1 MDYQGMTG
9 KIYQVEEERMNG
21 GGEGT
26 IHGIVGMNGYVAKI
40 FKPDKRSA
48 DREEKLRCMVK
59 KGATV
64 KNLEHITWP
73 LDVIYNAEGFAGY
86 VMQKI
91 ENVQSLTAVYNGDK
105 YNLRFRLLA
114 AYNLCAAVET
124 VHNMGQVCGDL
135 NPQNIC
141 INLNVNDKANA
152 FKVTLVD
159 ADSYHFSTEEKTYRC
174 EVGLADYLAPEIQK
188 KVSGGV
194 TLRNAP
200 LPTFTKETDL
210 FALAVHVFCLLMN
223 GCHPFACAKRM
234 NGTVENTMSQMTS
247 FSERESVV
255 APQPIENIKDG
266 YFPFYDSRENVTIPI
281 YAPPLSSLPQEL
293 RTLFIRTFKDGY
305 EDPTKRATAEEW
317 CRAMQPLVQQ
327 LQECPKKHVYF
338 KQAAECPFCRVDEN
352 IRLMLATKTSKE
364 NPVKSTENGNA
375 GNVGSS
381 GGTGTTSGGGTNVP
395 PKKKKKKKQK
405 KQEVKKSDKA
415 KKIIWTIVIIILAI
429 LWVMAHVNKRRALE
443 PDLSG
448 AASNVTAP
456 SSTLA
461 PTPQKEMKETDFT
474 NCGMKM
480 QVPEEARIYDSTG
493 SADILTN
500 QLRCGEIYLTIRED
514 LEECEQ
520 LNTTGNFYEEPL
532 DEMISDYKPI
542 EDDQTTITDT
552 SKILLGKYYF
562 ARIVSTRKS
571 DIGNFYE
578 CNYYAI
584 HEGYRYHFKLS
595 SMEQEISREDME
607 LAEQMIASAQYYFV
621 SVQLKLVDE
630 KGEKLELDGMHWMLY
645 INKGD
650 TVENNDDHFFIY
662 DSEVDDEQVVLP
674 PGHYTAKLV
683 KEDDDYNEVAS
694 YPSSF
699 DVPNGGGEVNVAFSL

>member
-9 KIYQVEEERMNG
+9 KIYQVEEKRMNG

-86 VMQKI
+86 IMQKI

-247 FSERESVV
+247 SSERESVV

-352 IRLMLATKTSKE
+352 IRLMFDQRNKGKSKE
-364 NPVKSTENGNA
+364 NPVKSTGNGNA

-381 GGTGTTSGGGTNVP
+381 GGKGTTSGGGTNVP
-395 PKKKKKKKQK
+395 PKKKKKPDG
-405 KQEVKKSDKA
+405 VKKA
-415 KKIIWTIVIIILAI
+415 IGIIVIIIILAI
-429 LWVMAHVNKRRALE
+429 LWVMVKVNTDKRRTLE

-480 QVPEEARIYDSTG
+480 QVPEEARIYDSTE
-493 SADILTN
+493 SVTIYTN
-500 QLRCGEIYLTIRED
+500 QLRCGEIRLTIHED
-514 LEECEQ
+514 PEECEQ

-542 EDDQTTITDT
+542 EDEKTTITDT

-571 DIGNFYE
+571 DNGNFYE
-578 CNYYAI
+578 CNYYAL
-584 HEGYRYHFKLS
+584 HEGYRYCFELL
-595 SMEQEISREDME
+595 SMEQEISQEDME
-607 LAEQMIASAQYYFV
+607 LAEKMIASAQYYFV

-630 KGEKLELDGMHWMLY
+630 IGEKLELDEMMNWMLY

-650 TVENNDDHFFIY
+650 AVENNDVHFFIY

-683 KEDDDYNEVAS
+683 KEDDDLNEVAS
-694 YPSSF
+694 YASSF
-699 DVPNGGGEVNVAFSL
+699 DVPDGGGEVNVAFSL

>member
-9 KIYQVEEERMNG
+9 KIYQVEEKRMNG

-194 TLRNAP
+194 TLRNAS

-247 FSERESVV
+247 SSEWESVV

-352 IRLMLATKTSKE
+352 IRLMFATKTSKE
-364 NPVKSTENGNA
+364 KPVKSTENGNA
-375 GNVGSS
+375 GKVGSS

-395 PKKKKKKKQK
+395 PKKKKKKAGC
-405 KQEVKKSDKA
+405 VKTTV
-415 KKIIWTIVIIILAI
+415 ITILVIIVAWFLLFVLTQLI
-429 LWVMAHVNKRRALE
+429 
-443 PDLSG
+443 
-448 AASNVTAP
+448 SNVARRNKTDNVY
-456 SSTLA
+456 SVS
-461 PTPQKEMKETDFT
+461 QEGEQDFT

-480 QVPEEARIYDSTG
+480 QVPEGARVYDAVENIVIETDKLQCG
-493 SADILTN
+493 
-500 QLRCGEIYLTIRED
+500 QLGFQVSED
-514 LEECEQ
+514 KLDCNE
-520 LNTTGNFYEEPL
+520 LGTTGNIYEEAS
-532 DEMISDYKPI
+532 DEFVSLCTENADDAVTYQKPVKM
-542 EDDQTTITDT
+542 
-552 SKILLGKYYF
+552 S
-562 ARIVSTRKS
+562 
-571 DIGNFYE
+571 IG
-578 CNYYAI
+578 
-584 HEGYRYHFKLS
+584 
-595 SMEQEISREDME
+595 D
-607 LAEQMIASAQYYFV
+607 YYFV
-621 SVQLKLVDE
+621 KVMAERKGEQETSYYCNYFALNQGFLYHFQLLTTNQTVAVEDMQFAESVIATMQFYHVPVKLKLTDTTGELLNVDWNW
-630 KGEKLELDGMHWMLY
+630 KLY

-650 TVENNDDHFFIY
+650 TIGDNEDSFYIDDF
-662 DSEVDDEQVVLP
+662 EVDEQVVLP

-683 KEDDDYNEVAS
+683 KEDDDYNEVVS

-699 DVPNGGGEVNVAFSL
+699 DVPDGGGEVNVAFSL

>member
-247 FSERESVV
+247 SSERESVV

-352 IRLMLATKTSKE
+352 IRLMFDQRNKGKSKE
-364 NPVKSTENGNA
+364 NPVKSTENGNP
-375 GNVGSS
+375 GKVSFS

-395 PKKKKKKKQK
+395 PKKKKQK
-405 KQEVKKSDKA
+405 AGCVKIA
-415 KKIIWTIVIIILAI
+415 VITLLVIIVAWFLLFVLTTLTLNVA
-429 LWVMAHVNKRRALE
+429 RRNNT
-443 PDLSG
+443 D
-448 AASNVTAP
+448 NVY
-456 SSTLA
+456 SVS
-461 PTPQKEMKETDFT
+461 QEREQDFT

-480 QVPEEARIYDSTG
+480 QVPEGARVYDAVENIVIETDKLQCG
-493 SADILTN
+493 
-500 QLRCGEIYLTIRED
+500 QLRFEVSED
-514 LEECEQ
+514 KLDCNE
-520 LNTTGNFYEEPL
+520 LGTTGNIYEEVS
-532 DEMISDYKPI
+532 DEFVSLCT
-542 EDDQTTITDT
+542 ENADDAVTYQ
-552 SKILLGKYYF
+552 
-562 ARIVSTRKS
+562 KS
-571 DIGNFYE
+571 VKMSIG
-578 CNYYAI
+578 
-584 HEGYRYHFKLS
+584 
-595 SMEQEISREDME
+595 D
-607 LAEQMIASAQYYFV
+607 YYFV
-621 SVQLKLVDE
+621 KVMAERKGEQETSYYCNYFALNQGFLYHFQLLTTNQTVAVEDMQFAESVIATMQFYHVPVKLKLTDTTGELLNVD
-630 KGEKLELDGMHWMLY
+630 WNWILY

-650 TVENNDDHFFIY
+650 TIGDNEDSFYIDDL
-662 DSEVDDEQVVLP
+662 EVDEQVVLP

-683 KEDDDYNEVAS
+683 KEDDDFNEVAS

-699 DVPNGGGEVNVAFSL
+699 DVPDGGGEVNVAFSL

>member
-1 MDYQGMTG
+1 MDYQGMAG
-9 KIYQVEEERMNG
+9 KIYQVEEKRMNG

-194 TLRNAP
+194 TLRNAS

-247 FSERESVV
+247 SSERESVV

-352 IRLMLATKTSKE
+352 IRLMFATKTSKE
-364 NPVKSTENGNA
+364 KPVKSTENGNA
-375 GNVGSS
+375 GKVGSS

-395 PKKKKKKKQK
+395 PKKKKKKAGC
-405 KQEVKKSDKA
+405 VKTTV
-415 KKIIWTIVIIILAI
+415 ITILVIIVAWFLLFVLTQLI
-429 LWVMAHVNKRRALE
+429 
-443 PDLSG
+443 
-448 AASNVTAP
+448 SNVARRNKTDNVY
-456 SSTLA
+456 SVS
-461 PTPQKEMKETDFT
+461 QEGEQDFT

-480 QVPEEARIYDSTG
+480 QVPEGARVYDAVENIVIETDKLQCG
-493 SADILTN
+493 
-500 QLRCGEIYLTIRED
+500 QLGFQVSED
-514 LEECEQ
+514 KLDCNE
-520 LNTTGNFYEEPL
+520 LGTTGNIYEEAS
-532 DEMISDYKPI
+532 DEFVSLCTENADDAVTYQKPVKM
-542 EDDQTTITDT
+542 
-552 SKILLGKYYF
+552 S
-562 ARIVSTRKS
+562 
-571 DIGNFYE
+571 IG
-578 CNYYAI
+578 
-584 HEGYRYHFKLS
+584 
-595 SMEQEISREDME
+595 D
-607 LAEQMIASAQYYFV
+607 YYFV
-621 SVQLKLVDE
+621 KVMAERKGEQETSYYCNYFALNQGFLYHFQLLTTNQTVAVEDMQFAESVIATMQFYHVPVKLKLTDTTGELLNVDWNW
-630 KGEKLELDGMHWMLY
+630 KLY

-650 TVENNDDHFFIY
+650 TIGDNEDSFYIDDF
-662 DSEVDDEQVVLP
+662 EVDEQVVLP

-683 KEDDDYNEVAS
+683 KEDDDYNEVVS

-699 DVPNGGGEVNVAFSL
+699 DVPDGGGEVNVAFSL

>member
-9 KIYQVEEERMNG
+9 KIYQVEEKRMNG

-194 TLRNAP
+194 TLRNAS

-247 FSERESVV
+247 SSERESVV

-266 YFPFYDSRENVTIPI
+266 YFPFYDSCENVTIPI

-364 NPVKSTENGNA
+364 NPVKSTGNGNA

-381 GGTGTTSGGGTNVP
+381 GGKGTTSGGGTNVP
-395 PKKKKKKKQK
+395 PKKKKKKAGC
-405 KQEVKKSDKA
+405 VKTTV
-415 KKIIWTIVIIILAI
+415 ITILVIIVAWFLLFVLTQLI
-429 LWVMAHVNKRRALE
+429 
-443 PDLSG
+443 
-448 AASNVTAP
+448 SNVARRNNTDNVY
-456 SSTLA
+456 SVS
-461 PTPQKEMKETDFT
+461 QEGEQDFT

-480 QVPEEARIYDSTG
+480 QVPEGARVYDAVENIVIETDKLQCG
-493 SADILTN
+493 
-500 QLRCGEIYLTIRED
+500 QLGFQVSED
-514 LEECEQ
+514 KLDCNE
-520 LNTTGNFYEEPL
+520 LGTTGNIYEEAS
-532 DEMISDYKPI
+532 DEFVSLCT
-542 EDDQTTITDT
+542 ENADDAVTYQKAVKM
-552 SKILLGKYYF
+552 S
-562 ARIVSTRKS
+562 
-571 DIGNFYE
+571 IG
-578 CNYYAI
+578 
-584 HEGYRYHFKLS
+584 
-595 SMEQEISREDME
+595 D
-607 LAEQMIASAQYYFV
+607 YYFV
-621 SVQLKLVDE
+621 KVMAERKGEQETSYYCNYFALNQGFLYHFQLLTTNQMVAVEDMQFAESVIATMQFYHVPVKLKLTDTTGELLNVD
-630 KGEKLELDGMHWMLY
+630 WNWILY

-650 TVENNDDHFFIY
+650 TIGDNEDSFYIDDL
-662 DSEVDDEQVVLP
+662 EVDEQVVLP

-683 KEDDDYNEVAS
+683 KEDDDLSEVVS

-699 DVPNGGGEVNVAFSL
+699 DVPDGGGEVNVAFSL

>member
-9 KIYQVEEERMNG
+9 KIYQVEEGRMNG

-86 VMQKI
+86 VMQRI

-194 TLRNAP
+194 TLRNAK

-223 GCHPFACAKRM
+223 GCHPFSCAKRM

-247 FSERESVV
+247 SSERESVV

-352 IRLMLATKTSKE
+352 IRLMFATKTSKE
-364 NPVKSTENGNA
+364 KPVKSTENGNA

-395 PKKKKKKKQK
+395 PKKKKKKAGC
-405 KQEVKKSDKA
+405 VKTTV
-415 KKIIWTIVIIILAI
+415 ITLLVIIVAWFLLVVLTTLI
-429 LWVMAHVNKRRALE
+429 
-443 PDLSG
+443 
-448 AASNVTAP
+448 SNVARRNNTDNVY
-456 SSTLA
+456 SVS
-461 PTPQKEMKETDFT
+461 QEGEQDFT

-480 QVPEEARIYDSTG
+480 QVPEGARVYDAVENIVIETDKLQCG
-493 SADILTN
+493 
-500 QLRCGEIYLTIRED
+500 QLRFEVSED
-514 LEECEQ
+514 KLDCNE
-520 LNTTGNFYEEPL
+520 LGTTGNIYEEAS
-532 DEMISDYKPI
+532 DEFVSLCT
-542 EDDQTTITDT
+542 ENADDAVTYQ
-552 SKILLGKYYF
+552 
-562 ARIVSTRKS
+562 KS
-571 DIGNFYE
+571 VKMSIG
-578 CNYYAI
+578 
-584 HEGYRYHFKLS
+584 
-595 SMEQEISREDME
+595 D
-607 LAEQMIASAQYYFV
+607 YYFV
-621 SVQLKLVDE
+621 KVMAERKGEQETSYYCNYFALNQGFLYHFQLMTTNQTVAVEDMQFAESVIATMQFYHVPVKLKLTDTTGGLLNVDWNW
-630 KGEKLELDGMHWMLY
+630 KLY

-650 TVENNDDHFFIY
+650 TIGDNEESFYID

-683 KEDDDYNEVAS
+683 KEDDDFNEVAS

-699 DVPNGGGEVNVAFSL
+699 DVPDGGGEVNVAFSL

>member
-194 TLRNAP
+194 TLRNAT

-234 NGTVENTMSQMTS
+234 NGTVENTMSQMPPY
-247 FSERESVV
+247 SERESVV

-352 IRLMLATKTSKE
+352 IRLMFDQRNKGKSKE
-364 NPVKSTENGNA
+364 NPVKSTENGNP
-375 GNVGSS
+375 GKVSFS

-395 PKKKKKKKQK
+395 PKKKK
-405 KQEVKKSDKA
+405 QEVKRPDKA
-415 KKIIWTIVIIILAI
+415 KKIIWIIVIILAI
-429 LWVMAHVNKRRALE
+429 LLVMA
-443 PDLSG
+443 
-448 AASNVTAP
+448 
-456 SSTLA
+456 
-461 PTPQKEMKETDFT
+461 
-474 NCGMKM
+474 
-480 QVPEEARIYDSTG
+480 YDVLWSL
-493 SADILTN
+493 ILVE
-500 QLRCGEIYLTIRED
+500 L
-514 LEECEQ
+514 
-520 LNTTGNFYEEPL
+520 LN
-532 DEMISDYKPI
+532 
-542 EDDQTTITDT
+542 
-552 SKILLGKYYF
+552 
-562 ARIVSTRKS
+562 
-571 DIGNFYE
+571 
-578 CNYYAI
+578 
-584 HEGYRYHFKLS
+584 
-595 SMEQEISREDME
+595 
-607 LAEQMIASAQYYFV
+607 
-621 SVQLKLVDE
+621 
-630 KGEKLELDGMHWMLY
+630 
-645 INKGD
+645 
-650 TVENNDDHFFIY
+650 
-662 DSEVDDEQVVLP
+662 
-674 PGHYTAKLV
+674 
-683 KEDDDYNEVAS
+683 
-694 YPSSF
+694 
-699 DVPNGGGEVNVAFSL
+699 

>member
-124 VHNMGQVCGDL
+124 IHNMGQVCGDL

-194 TLRNAP
+194 TLRNAS

-247 FSERESVV
+247 SSERESVV

-364 NPVKSTENGNA
+364 NPVKSTGNGNA

-381 GGTGTTSGGGTNVP
+381 GGKGTTSGGGTNVP
-395 PKKKKKKKQK
+395 PKKKKKKAGC
-405 KQEVKKSDKA
+405 VKTTV
-415 KKIIWTIVIIILAI
+415 ITILVIIVAWFLLFVLTQLI
-429 LWVMAHVNKRRALE
+429 
-443 PDLSG
+443 
-448 AASNVTAP
+448 SNVARRNNTDNVY
-456 SSTLA
+456 SVS
-461 PTPQKEMKETDFT
+461 QEGEQDFT

-480 QVPEEARIYDSTG
+480 QVPEGARVYDAVENIVIETDKLQCG
-493 SADILTN
+493 
-500 QLRCGEIYLTIRED
+500 QLGFQVSED
-514 LEECEQ
+514 KLDCNE
-520 LNTTGNFYEEPL
+520 LGTTGNIYEEAS
-532 DEMISDYKPI
+532 DEFVSLCTENADDAVTYQKPVKM
-542 EDDQTTITDT
+542 
-552 SKILLGKYYF
+552 S
-562 ARIVSTRKS
+562 
-571 DIGNFYE
+571 IG
-578 CNYYAI
+578 
-584 HEGYRYHFKLS
+584 
-595 SMEQEISREDME
+595 D
-607 LAEQMIASAQYYFV
+607 YYFV
-621 SVQLKLVDE
+621 KVMAERKGEQETSYYCNYFALNQGFLYHFQLLTTNQTVAVEDMQFAESVIATMQFYHVPVKLKLTDTTGELLNVD
-630 KGEKLELDGMHWMLY
+630 WNWILY

-650 TVENNDDHFFIY
+650 TIGDNEDSFYIDDL
-662 DSEVDDEQVVLP
+662 EVDEQVVLP

-683 KEDDDYNEVAS
+683 KEDDDLSEVVS

-699 DVPNGGGEVNVAFSL
+699 DVPDGGGEVNVAFSL

>member
-247 FSERESVV
+247 SSERESVV

-352 IRLMLATKTSKE
+352 IRLMFDQRNKGKSKE
-364 NPVKSTENGNA
+364 NPVKSTENGNP
-375 GNVGSS
+375 GKVSFS

-395 PKKKKKKKQK
+395 PKKKKQK
-405 KQEVKKSDKA
+405 AGCVKIA
-415 KKIIWTIVIIILAI
+415 VITLLVIIVAWFLLFVLTTLTLNVA
-429 LWVMAHVNKRRALE
+429 RRNNT
-443 PDLSG
+443 D
-448 AASNVTAP
+448 NVY
-456 SSTLA
+456 SVS
-461 PTPQKEMKETDFT
+461 QEREQDFT

-480 QVPEEARIYDSTG
+480 QVPEGARVYDAVENIVIETDKLQCG
-493 SADILTN
+493 
-500 QLRCGEIYLTIRED
+500 QLRFEVSED
-514 LEECEQ
+514 KLDCNE
-520 LNTTGNFYEEPL
+520 LGTTGNIYEEVS
-532 DEMISDYKPI
+532 DEFVSLCTENADDAVTYQKPVKM
-542 EDDQTTITDT
+542 
-552 SKILLGKYYF
+552 S
-562 ARIVSTRKS
+562 
-571 DIGNFYE
+571 IG
-578 CNYYAI
+578 
-584 HEGYRYHFKLS
+584 
-595 SMEQEISREDME
+595 D
-607 LAEQMIASAQYYFV
+607 YYFV
-621 SVQLKLVDE
+621 KVMAERKGEQETSYYCNYFALNQGFLYHFQLLTTNQTVAVEDMQFAESVIATMQFYHVPVKLKLTDTTGELLNVD
-630 KGEKLELDGMHWMLY
+630 WNWILY

-650 TVENNDDHFFIY
+650 TIGDNEDSFYIDDL
-662 DSEVDDEQVVLP
+662 EVDEQVVLP

-683 KEDDDYNEVAS
+683 KEDDDLNEVAS
-694 YPSSF
+694 YASSF
-699 DVPNGGGEVNVAFSL
+699 DVPDGGGEVNVAFSL

>member
-9 KIYQVEEERMNG
+9 KIYQVEEKRMNG

-59 KGATV
+59 RGATV

-86 VMQKI
+86 IMQKI

-247 FSERESVV
+247 SSERESVV

-352 IRLMLATKTSKE
+352 IRLMFDQRNKGKSKE
-364 NPVKSTENGNA
+364 KPVKSTGNGNA

-381 GGTGTTSGGGTNVP
+381 GGKGTTSGGGTNVP

-448 AASNVTAP
+448 AASNVTA
-456 SSTLA
+456 
-461 PTPQKEMKETDFT
+461 QQEGMKENDFT
-474 NCGMKM
+474 NFGMKM
-480 QVPEEARIYDSTG
+480 QVPEETTAYDLMDTVG
-493 SADILTN
+493 SAEVDTN
-500 QLRCGEIYLTIRED
+500 KLQCGELTITVQEWKSICD
-514 LEECEQ
+514 EVG
-520 LNTTGNFYEEPL
+520 TAGNFYEEPSDKFVEFL
-532 DEMISDYKPI
+532 KSMEGEEALIQEPEKVILGNYNFVKMITKLQGEEYTRYYCEYLALNQGFFYQFELYDTHQMIS
-542 EDDQTTITDT
+542 
-552 SKILLGKYYF
+552 L
-562 ARIVSTRKS
+562 
-571 DIGNFYE
+571 
-578 CNYYAI
+578 
-584 HEGYRYHFKLS
+584 
-595 SMEQEISREDME
+595 EDME
-607 LAEQMIASAQYYFV
+607 LAEKMITSMQIYHV
-621 SVQLKLVDE
+621 PVQLKLVSPS
-630 KGEKLELDGMHWMLY
+630 GEQLKLNADNFWTLYLCLDGS
-645 INKGD
+645 IQID
-650 TVENNDDHFFIY
+650 DSRITVRSSSTVEK
-662 DSEVDDEQVVLP
+662 VLLP
-674 PGHYTAKLV
+674 PGHYNVELV
-683 KEDDDYNEVAS
+683 GGDDNNNFTR

-699 DVPNGGGEVNVAFSL
+699 DVPDGGGEVNVAFSL

>member
-9 KIYQVEEERMNG
+9 KIYQVEEKRMNG

-194 TLRNAP
+194 TLRNAS

-247 FSERESVV
+247 SSERESVV

-352 IRLMLATKTSKE
+352 IRLMFATKTSKE
-364 NPVKSTENGNA
+364 KPVKSTENGNA
-375 GNVGSS
+375 GKVGSS

-395 PKKKKKKKQK
+395 PKKKKKKAGC
-405 KQEVKKSDKA
+405 VKTTV
-415 KKIIWTIVIIILAI
+415 ITILVIIVAWFLLFVLTQLI
-429 LWVMAHVNKRRALE
+429 
-443 PDLSG
+443 
-448 AASNVTAP
+448 SNVARRNKTDNVY
-456 SSTLA
+456 SVS
-461 PTPQKEMKETDFT
+461 QEGEQDFT

-480 QVPEEARIYDSTG
+480 QVPEGARVYDAVENIVIETDKLQCG
-493 SADILTN
+493 
-500 QLRCGEIYLTIRED
+500 QLGFQVSED
-514 LEECEQ
+514 KLDCNE
-520 LNTTGNFYEEPL
+520 LGTTGNIYEEAS
-532 DEMISDYKPI
+532 DEFVSLCTENADDAVTYQKPVKM
-542 EDDQTTITDT
+542 
-552 SKILLGKYYF
+552 S
-562 ARIVSTRKS
+562 
-571 DIGNFYE
+571 IG
-578 CNYYAI
+578 
-584 HEGYRYHFKLS
+584 
-595 SMEQEISREDME
+595 D
-607 LAEQMIASAQYYFV
+607 YYFV
-621 SVQLKLVDE
+621 KVMAERKGEQETSYYCNYFALNQGFLYHFQLLTTNQTVAVEDMQFAESVIATMQFYHVPVKLKLTDTTGELLNVDWNW
-630 KGEKLELDGMHWMLY
+630 KLY

-650 TVENNDDHFFIY
+650 TIGDNDDSFYIDDF
-662 DSEVDDEQVVLP
+662 EVDEQVVLP
-674 PGHYTAKLV
+674 P
-683 KEDDDYNEVAS
+683 
-694 YPSSF
+694 
-699 DVPNGGGEVNVAFSL
+699 

>member
-194 TLRNAP
+194 TLRNAT

-247 FSERESVV
+247 SSERESVV

-317 CRAMQPLVQQ
+317 C
-327 LQECPKKHVYF
+327 
-338 KQAAECPFCRVDEN
+338 
-352 IRLMLATKTSKE
+352 
-364 NPVKSTENGNA
+364 
-375 GNVGSS
+375 
-381 GGTGTTSGGGTNVP
+381 
-395 PKKKKKKKQK
+395 
-405 KQEVKKSDKA
+405 
-415 KKIIWTIVIIILAI
+415 
-429 LWVMAHVNKRRALE
+429 
-443 PDLSG
+443 LS
-448 AASNVTAP
+448 
-456 SSTLA
+456 L
-461 PTPQKEMKETDFT
+461 
-474 NCGMKM
+474 
-480 QVPEEARIYDSTG
+480 
-493 SADILTN
+493 
-500 QLRCGEIYLTIRED
+500 
-514 LEECEQ
+514 
-520 LNTTGNFYEEPL
+520 
-532 DEMISDYKPI
+532 
-542 EDDQTTITDT
+542 
-552 SKILLGKYYF
+552 
-562 ARIVSTRKS
+562 
-571 DIGNFYE
+571 
-578 CNYYAI
+578 I
-584 HEGYRYHFKLS
+584 H
-595 SMEQEISREDME
+595 I
-607 LAEQMIASAQYYFV
+607 
-621 SVQLKLVDE
+621 
-630 KGEKLELDGMHWMLY
+630 
-645 INKGD
+645 
-650 TVENNDDHFFIY
+650 
-662 DSEVDDEQVVLP
+662 
-674 PGHYTAKLV
+674 
-683 KEDDDYNEVAS
+683 
-694 YPSSF
+694 
-699 DVPNGGGEVNVAFSL
+699 

>member
-1 MDYQGMTG
+1 
-9 KIYQVEEERMNG
+9 
-21 GGEGT
+21 
-26 IHGIVGMNGYVAKI
+26 
-40 FKPDKRSA
+40 
-48 DREEKLRCMVK
+48 
-59 KGATV
+59 
-64 KNLEHITWP
+64 
-73 LDVIYNAEGFAGY
+73 
-86 VMQKI
+86 
-91 ENVQSLTAVYNGDK
+91 
-105 YNLRFRLLA
+105 
-114 AYNLCAAVET
+114 
-124 VHNMGQVCGDL
+124 
-135 NPQNIC
+135 
-141 INLNVNDKANA
+141 
-152 FKVTLVD
+152 
-159 ADSYHFSTEEKTYRC
+159 
-174 EVGLADYLAPEIQK
+174 
-188 KVSGGV
+188 
-194 TLRNAP
+194 
-200 LPTFTKETDL
+200 
-210 FALAVHVFCLLMN
+210 
-223 GCHPFACAKRM
+223 M

-247 FSERESVV
+247 SSERESVV

-352 IRLMLATKTSKE
+352 IRLMFATKTSKE
-364 NPVKSTENGNA
+364 KPVKSTENGNA

-395 PKKKKKKKQK
+395 PKKKK
-405 KQEVKKSDKA
+405 QEVKRPDKA

-480 QVPEEARIYDSTG
+480 QVPEEARIYDSTE
-493 SADILTN
+493 SVTIYTN
-500 QLRCGEIYLTIRED
+500 QLRCGEIRLTIHED
-514 LEECEQ
+514 PEECEQ

-542 EDDQTTITDT
+542 EDEQTTITDT

-562 ARIVSTRKS
+562 ARIVSTKKR
-571 DIGNFYE
+571 DYGNFYE
-578 CNYYAI
+578 CNYYAL
-584 HEGYRYHFKLS
+584 HEGYRYCFELS
-595 SMEQEISREDME
+595 SMEQEISQEDME

-630 KGEKLELDGMHWMLY
+630 IGEKLELDEMMNWKLY

-650 TVENNDDHFFIY
+650 TVENKDDYFFIF

-699 DVPNGGGEVNVAFSL
+699 DVPDGGGEVNVAFSL

>member
-9 KIYQVEEERMNG
+9 KIYQVEENRMNG

-194 TLRNAP
+194 TLRNAS

-247 FSERESVV
+247 SSERESVV

-364 NPVKSTENGNA
+364 NPVKSTGNGNA
-375 GNVGSS
+375 GKVGFS

-395 PKKKKKKKQK
+395 PKKKKKKAGC
-405 KQEVKKSDKA
+405 VKTTV
-415 KKIIWTIVIIILAI
+415 ITILVIIVAWFLLFVLTQLI
-429 LWVMAHVNKRRALE
+429 
-443 PDLSG
+443 
-448 AASNVTAP
+448 SNVARRNNTDNVY
-456 SSTLA
+456 SVS
-461 PTPQKEMKETDFT
+461 QEGEQDFT

-480 QVPEEARIYDSTG
+480 QVPEGARVYDAVENIVIETDKLQCG
-493 SADILTN
+493 
-500 QLRCGEIYLTIRED
+500 QLGFQVSED
-514 LEECEQ
+514 KLDCNE
-520 LNTTGNFYEEPL
+520 LGTTGNIYEEAS
-532 DEMISDYKPI
+532 DEFVSLCTENADDAVTYQKPVKM
-542 EDDQTTITDT
+542 
-552 SKILLGKYYF
+552 S
-562 ARIVSTRKS
+562 
-571 DIGNFYE
+571 IG
-578 CNYYAI
+578 
-584 HEGYRYHFKLS
+584 
-595 SMEQEISREDME
+595 D
-607 LAEQMIASAQYYFV
+607 YYFV
-621 SVQLKLVDE
+621 KVMAERKGEQETSYYCNYFALNQGFLYHFQLMTTNQTVAVEDMQFAESVIATMQFYHVPVKLKLTDTTGELLNVDWNW
-630 KGEKLELDGMHWMLY
+630 KLY

-650 TVENNDDHFFIY
+650 TIGDNEDSFYIDDL
-662 DSEVDDEQVVLP
+662 EVDEQVVLP

-683 KEDDDYNEVAS
+683 KEDDDFNEVAS

-699 DVPNGGGEVNVAFSL
+699 DVPDGGGEVNVAFSL

>member
-9 KIYQVEEERMNG
+9 KIYQIEEKRMNG

-40 FKPDKRSA
+40 FKPDKRST

-86 VMQKI
+86 IMQKI

-247 FSERESVV
+247 SSQRESVV

-352 IRLMLATKTSKE
+352 IRLMFATTTSKE
-364 NPVKSTENGNA
+364 KPVKSTGNGNA

-381 GGTGTTSGGGTNVP
+381 GGKGTTSGGGTNVP
-395 PKKKKKKKQK
+395 PKKKKKKAGC
-405 KQEVKKSDKA
+405 VKTA
-415 KKIIWTIVIIILAI
+415 AITLLVIIVAWFLLVVLTTLI
-429 LWVMAHVNKRRALE
+429 
-443 PDLSG
+443 
-448 AASNVTAP
+448 SNVARRNNTDNVY
-456 SSTLA
+456 SVS
-461 PTPQKEMKETDFT
+461 QEGEQDFT

-480 QVPEEARIYDSTG
+480 QVPKGARVYDAVENIVIETDKLQCG
-493 SADILTN
+493 
-500 QLRCGEIYLTIRED
+500 QLGFEVSED
-514 LEECEQ
+514 KLDCNE
-520 LNTTGNFYEEPL
+520 LGTTGNIYEEAS
-532 DEMISDYKPI
+532 DEFVSLCTENADDAVTIQKPVKM
-542 EDDQTTITDT
+542 
-552 SKILLGKYYF
+552 S
-562 ARIVSTRKS
+562 
-571 DIGNFYE
+571 IG
-578 CNYYAI
+578 
-584 HEGYRYHFKLS
+584 
-595 SMEQEISREDME
+595 D
-607 LAEQMIASAQYYFV
+607 YYFV
-621 SVQLKLVDE
+621 KVMAERKGEQETSYYCNYFALNQGFLYHFQLLTTNQTVAVEDMQFAESVIATMQFYHVPVKLKLTDTTGELLNVDWN
-630 KGEKLELDGMHWMLY
+630 WMLY

-650 TVENNDDHFFIY
+650 TVENNDNHLFIY

-683 KEDDDYNEVAS
+683 KEDDDFNEVAS
-694 YPSSF
+694 YQSSF
-699 DVPNGGGEVNVAFSL
+699 DVPDGGGEVNVAFSL

>member
-124 VHNMGQVCGDL
+124 IHNMGQVCGDL

-194 TLRNAP
+194 TLRNAS

-247 FSERESVV
+247 SSERESVV

-364 NPVKSTENGNA
+364 NPVKSTGNGNA

-381 GGTGTTSGGGTNVP
+381 GGKGTTSGGGTNVP
-395 PKKKKKKKQK
+395 PKKKKKKAGC
-405 KQEVKKSDKA
+405 VKTTV
-415 KKIIWTIVIIILAI
+415 ITILVIIVAWFLLFVLTQLI
-429 LWVMAHVNKRRALE
+429 
-443 PDLSG
+443 
-448 AASNVTAP
+448 SNVARRNNTDNVY
-456 SSTLA
+456 SVS
-461 PTPQKEMKETDFT
+461 QEGEQDFT

-480 QVPEEARIYDSTG
+480 QVPEGARVYDAVENIVIETDKLQCG
-493 SADILTN
+493 
-500 QLRCGEIYLTIRED
+500 QLGFQVSED
-514 LEECEQ
+514 KLDCNE
-520 LNTTGNFYEEPL
+520 LGTTGNIYEEAS
-532 DEMISDYKPI
+532 DEFVSLCTENADDAVTYQKPVKM
-542 EDDQTTITDT
+542 
-552 SKILLGKYYF
+552 S
-562 ARIVSTRKS
+562 
-571 DIGNFYE
+571 IG
-578 CNYYAI
+578 
-584 HEGYRYHFKLS
+584 
-595 SMEQEISREDME
+595 D
-607 LAEQMIASAQYYFV
+607 YYFV
-621 SVQLKLVDE
+621 KVMAERKGEQETSYYCNYFALNQGFLYHFQLLTTNQTVAVEDMQFAESVIATMQFYHVPVKLKLTDTTGELLNVD
-630 KGEKLELDGMHWMLY
+630 WNWILY

-650 TVENNDDHFFIY
+650 TIGDNEDSFYIDDL
-662 DSEVDDEQVVLP
+662 EVDEQVVLP

-683 KEDDDYNEVAS
+683 KEDDDFNEVAS

-699 DVPNGGGEVNVAFSL
+699 DVPDGGGEVNVAFSL

>member
-9 KIYQVEEERMNG
+9 KIYQVEEKRMNG

-86 VMQKI
+86 IMQKI

-247 FSERESVV
+247 SSERESVV

-352 IRLMLATKTSKE
+352 IRLMFDQRNKGKSKE
-364 NPVKSTENGNA
+364 NPVKSTGNGNA

-381 GGTGTTSGGGTNVP
+381 GGKGTTSGGGTNVP
-395 PKKKKKKKQK
+395 PKKKKKPDG
-405 KQEVKKSDKA
+405 VKKA
-415 KKIIWTIVIIILAI
+415 IGIIVIIIILAI
-429 LWVMAHVNKRRALE
+429 LWVMVKVNIDKRRTLE
-443 PDLSG
+443 PELSG
-448 AASNVTAP
+448 ATSNVTAP

-461 PTPQKEMKETDFT
+461 PTAQKEMKETDFT

-480 QVPEEARIYDSTG
+480 QVPEGARIHDSTG
-493 SADILTN
+493 SVYIHTS
-500 QLRCGEIYLTIRED
+500 QLRCGGMYLSIHED
-514 LEECEQ
+514 PEECEQ

-542 EDDQTTITDT
+542 EDEQTTITDT

-562 ARIVSTRKS
+562 ARIVSTRKG
-571 DIGNFYE
+571 DYGNFYE
-578 CNYYAI
+578 CNYYAL

-595 SMEQEISREDME
+595 SMEQEISQEDME

-630 KGEKLELDGMHWMLY
+630 IGEKLELDEMMNWKLY

-650 TVENNDDHFFIY
+650 TVENKDDYFFIF

-699 DVPNGGGEVNVAFSL
+699 DVPDGGGEVNVAFSL

>member
-9 KIYQVEEERMNG
+9 KIYQVQEKRMNG

-194 TLRNAP
+194 TLRNAS

-247 FSERESVV
+247 SSERESVV

-352 IRLMLATKTSKE
+352 IRLMFATKTSKE
-364 NPVKSTENGNA
+364 KPVKSTENGNA
-375 GNVGSS
+375 GKVGSS

-395 PKKKKKKKQK
+395 PKKKKKKAGC
-405 KQEVKKSDKA
+405 VKTTV
-415 KKIIWTIVIIILAI
+415 ITILVIIVAWFLLFVLTQLI
-429 LWVMAHVNKRRALE
+429 
-443 PDLSG
+443 
-448 AASNVTAP
+448 SNVARRNKTDNVY
-456 SSTLA
+456 SVS
-461 PTPQKEMKETDFT
+461 QEGEQDFT

-480 QVPEEARIYDSTG
+480 QVPEGARVYDAVENIVIETDKLQCG
-493 SADILTN
+493 
-500 QLRCGEIYLTIRED
+500 QLGFQVSED
-514 LEECEQ
+514 KLDCNE
-520 LNTTGNFYEEPL
+520 LGTTGNIYEEAS
-532 DEMISDYKPI
+532 DEFVSLCTENADDAVTYQKPVKM
-542 EDDQTTITDT
+542 
-552 SKILLGKYYF
+552 S
-562 ARIVSTRKS
+562 
-571 DIGNFYE
+571 IG
-578 CNYYAI
+578 
-584 HEGYRYHFKLS
+584 
-595 SMEQEISREDME
+595 D
-607 LAEQMIASAQYYFV
+607 YYFV
-621 SVQLKLVDE
+621 KVMAERKGEQETSYYCNYFALNQGFLYHFQLLTTNQTVAVEDMQFAESVIATMQFYHVPVKLKLTDTTGELLNVDWNW
-630 KGEKLELDGMHWMLY
+630 KLY

-650 TVENNDDHFFIY
+650 TIGDNEDSFYIDDF
-662 DSEVDDEQVVLP
+662 EVDEQVVLP

-683 KEDDDYNEVAS
+683 KEDDDYNEVVS

-699 DVPNGGGEVNVAFSL
+699 DVPDGGGEVNVAFSL

>member
-194 TLRNAP
+194 TLRNAT

-247 FSERESVV
+247 SSERESVV

-352 IRLMLATKTSKE
+352 IRLMFDQRNKGKSKE
-364 NPVKSTENGNA
+364 NPVKSTENGNP
-375 GNVGSS
+375 GKVSFS

-395 PKKKKKKKQK
+395 PKKKKQK
-405 KQEVKKSDKA
+405 AGCVKIA
-415 KKIIWTIVIIILAI
+415 VITLLVIIVAWFLLFVLTTLTLNVA
-429 LWVMAHVNKRRALE
+429 RRNNT
-443 PDLSG
+443 D
-448 AASNVTAP
+448 NVY
-456 SSTLA
+456 SVS
-461 PTPQKEMKETDFT
+461 QEREQDFT

-480 QVPEEARIYDSTG
+480 QVPEGARVYDAVENIVIETDKLQCG
-493 SADILTN
+493 
-500 QLRCGEIYLTIRED
+500 QLRFEVSED
-514 LEECEQ
+514 KLDCNE
-520 LNTTGNFYEEPL
+520 LGTTGNIYEEVS
-532 DEMISDYKPI
+532 DEFVSLCTENADDAVTYQKPVKM
-542 EDDQTTITDT
+542 
-552 SKILLGKYYF
+552 S
-562 ARIVSTRKS
+562 
-571 DIGNFYE
+571 IG
-578 CNYYAI
+578 
-584 HEGYRYHFKLS
+584 
-595 SMEQEISREDME
+595 D
-607 LAEQMIASAQYYFV
+607 YYFV
-621 SVQLKLVDE
+621 KVMAERKGEQETSYYCNYFALNQGFLYHFQLLTTNQTVAVEDMQFAESVIATMQFYHVPVKLKLTDTTGELLNVD
-630 KGEKLELDGMHWMLY
+630 WNWILY

-650 TVENNDDHFFIY
+650 TIGDNEDSFYIDDL
-662 DSEVDDEQVVLP
+662 EVDEQVVLP

-683 KEDDDYNEVAS
+683 KEDDDLNEVAS
-694 YPSSF
+694 YASSF
-699 DVPNGGGEVNVAFSL
+699 DVPDGGGEVNVAFSL

>member
-9 KIYQVEEERMNG
+9 KIYQVEEKRMNG

-194 TLRNAP
+194 TLRNAS

-247 FSERESVV
+247 SSERESVV

-352 IRLMLATKTSKE
+352 IRLMFATKTSKE
-364 NPVKSTENGNA
+364 KPVKSTENGNA
-375 GNVGSS
+375 GKVGSS

-395 PKKKKKKKQK
+395 PKKKKKKAGC
-405 KQEVKKSDKA
+405 VKTTV
-415 KKIIWTIVIIILAI
+415 ITILVIIVAWFLLFVLTQLI
-429 LWVMAHVNKRRALE
+429 
-443 PDLSG
+443 
-448 AASNVTAP
+448 SNVARRNKTDNVY
-456 SSTLA
+456 SVS
-461 PTPQKEMKETDFT
+461 QEGEQDFT

-480 QVPEEARIYDSTG
+480 QVPEGARVYDAVENIVIETDKLQCG
-493 SADILTN
+493 
-500 QLRCGEIYLTIRED
+500 QLGFQVSED
-514 LEECEQ
+514 KLDCNE
-520 LNTTGNFYEEPL
+520 LGTTGNIYEEAS
-532 DEMISDYKPI
+532 DEFVSLCTENADDAVTYQKPVKM
-542 EDDQTTITDT
+542 
-552 SKILLGKYYF
+552 S
-562 ARIVSTRKS
+562 
-571 DIGNFYE
+571 IG
-578 CNYYAI
+578 
-584 HEGYRYHFKLS
+584 
-595 SMEQEISREDME
+595 D
-607 LAEQMIASAQYYFV
+607 YYFV
-621 SVQLKLVDE
+621 KV
-630 KGEKLELDGMHWMLY
+630 M
-645 INKGD
+645 
-650 TVENNDDHFFIY
+650 
-662 DSEVDDEQVVLP
+662 
-674 PGHYTAKLV
+674 A
-683 KEDDDYNEVAS
+683 
-694 YPSSF
+694 
-699 DVPNGGGEVNVAFSL
+699 

>member
-9 KIYQVEEERMNG
+9 KIYQVEEKRMNG

-194 TLRNAP
+194 TLRNAS

-247 FSERESVV
+247 SSERESVV

-352 IRLMLATKTSKE
+352 IRLMFATKTSKE
-364 NPVKSTENGNA
+364 KPVKSTENGNA
-375 GNVGSS
+375 GKVGSS

-395 PKKKKKKKQK
+395 PKKKKKKAGC
-405 KQEVKKSDKA
+405 VKTTV
-415 KKIIWTIVIIILAI
+415 ITILVIIVAWFLLFVLTQLI
-429 LWVMAHVNKRRALE
+429 
-443 PDLSG
+443 
-448 AASNVTAP
+448 SNVARRNKTDNVY
-456 SSTLA
+456 SVS
-461 PTPQKEMKETDFT
+461 QEGEQDFT

-480 QVPEEARIYDSTG
+480 QVPEGARVYDAVENIVIETDKLQCG
-493 SADILTN
+493 
-500 QLRCGEIYLTIRED
+500 QLGFQVSED
-514 LEECEQ
+514 KLDCNE
-520 LNTTGNFYEEPL
+520 LGTTGNIYEEAS
-532 DEMISDYKPI
+532 DEFVSLCTENADDAVTYQKPVKM
-542 EDDQTTITDT
+542 
-552 SKILLGKYYF
+552 S
-562 ARIVSTRKS
+562 
-571 DIGNFYE
+571 IG
-578 CNYYAI
+578 
-584 HEGYRYHFKLS
+584 
-595 SMEQEISREDME
+595 D
-607 LAEQMIASAQYYFV
+607 YYFV
-621 SVQLKLVDE
+621 KVMAERKGEQETSYYCNYFALNQGFLYHFQLLTTNQTVAVEDMQFAESVIATMQFYHVPVKLKLTDTTGELLNVDWNW
-630 KGEKLELDGMHWMLY
+630 KLY

-650 TVENNDDHFFIY
+650 TIGDNEDSFYIDDF
-662 DSEVDDEQVVLP
+662 EVDEQVVLP

-683 KEDDDYNEVAS
+683 KEDDDYNEVVS

-699 DVPNGGGEVNVAFSL
+699 DVPDGGGEVNVAFSL

>member
-247 FSERESVV
+247 SSERESVV

-266 YFPFYDSRENVTIPI
+266 IVKQWFIEDEERFINNNNVTLLDTRTAKEFARGHIEGFKNIPVD
-281 YAPPLSSLPQEL
+281 EL
-293 RTLFIRTFKDGY
+293 R
-305 EDPTKRATAEEW
+305 E
-317 CRAMQPLVQQ
+317 
-327 LQECPKKHVYF
+327 
-338 KQAAECPFCRVDEN
+338 
-352 IRLMLATKTSKE
+352 RLHE
-364 NPVKSTENGNA
+364 
-375 GNVGSS
+375 
-381 GGTGTTSGGGTNVP
+381 
-395 PKKKKKKKQK
+395 
-405 KQEVKKSDKA
+405 
-415 KKIIWTIVIIILAI
+415 
-429 LWVMAHVNKRRALE
+429 
-443 PDLSG
+443 
-448 AASNVTAP
+448 
-456 SSTLA
+456 
-461 PTPQKEMKETDFT
+461 
-474 NCGMKM
+474 
-480 QVPEEARIYDSTG
+480 
-493 SADILTN
+493 
-500 QLRCGEIYLTIRED
+500 
-514 LEECEQ
+514 
-520 LNTTGNFYEEPL
+520 
-532 DEMISDYKPI
+532 
-542 EDDQTTITDT
+542 
-552 SKILLGKYYF
+552 LGKSKPVYVICQSGLRSYISCRILEGNGFETYNF
-562 ARIVSTRKS
+562 A
-571 DIGNFYE
+571 G
-578 CNYYAI
+578 
-584 HEGYRYHFKLS
+584 GYRYYEAVKKDKAL
-595 SMEQEISREDME
+595 I
-607 LAEQMIASAQYYFV
+607 
-621 SVQLKLVDE
+621 E
-630 KGEKLELDGMHWMLY
+630 KSLPCGMD
-645 INKGD
+645 N
-650 TVENNDDHFFIY
+650 
-662 DSEVDDEQVVLP
+662 
-674 PGHYTAKLV
+674 
-683 KEDDDYNEVAS
+683 
-694 YPSSF
+694 
-699 DVPNGGGEVNVAFSL
+699 

>member
-247 FSERESVV
+247 SSERGSVV

-327 LQECPKKHVYF
+327 FQECPKKHVYF

-352 IRLMLATKTSKE
+352 IRLMFATKTSKE
-364 NPVKSTENGNA
+364 KPVKSTEN

-395 PKKKKKKKQK
+395 PKKKK
-405 KQEVKKSDKA
+405 QEVKRPDKA
-415 KKIIWTIVIIILAI
+415 KKIIWIIVIILAI
-429 LWVMAHVNKRRALE
+429 LLVMA
-443 PDLSG
+443 
-448 AASNVTAP
+448 
-456 SSTLA
+456 
-461 PTPQKEMKETDFT
+461 
-474 NCGMKM
+474 
-480 QVPEEARIYDSTG
+480 YDVLWSL
-493 SADILTN
+493 ILVE
-500 QLRCGEIYLTIRED
+500 L
-514 LEECEQ
+514 
-520 LNTTGNFYEEPL
+520 LN
-532 DEMISDYKPI
+532 
-542 EDDQTTITDT
+542 
-552 SKILLGKYYF
+552 
-562 ARIVSTRKS
+562 
-571 DIGNFYE
+571 
-578 CNYYAI
+578 
-584 HEGYRYHFKLS
+584 
-595 SMEQEISREDME
+595 
-607 LAEQMIASAQYYFV
+607 
-621 SVQLKLVDE
+621 
-630 KGEKLELDGMHWMLY
+630 
-645 INKGD
+645 
-650 TVENNDDHFFIY
+650 
-662 DSEVDDEQVVLP
+662 
-674 PGHYTAKLV
+674 
-683 KEDDDYNEVAS
+683 
-694 YPSSF
+694 
-699 DVPNGGGEVNVAFSL
+699 

>member
-9 KIYQVEEERMNG
+9 KIYQVEEKRMNG

-194 TLRNAP
+194 TLRNAS

-247 FSERESVV
+247 SSERESVV

-352 IRLMLATKTSKE
+352 IRLMFATKTSKE
-364 NPVKSTENGNA
+364 KPVKSTENGNA

-395 PKKKKKKKQK
+395 PKKKKKKAGC
-405 KQEVKKSDKA
+405 VKTVV
-415 KKIIWTIVIIILAI
+415 ITILVIIVAWFLLFVLTTLI
-429 LWVMAHVNKRRALE
+429 
-443 PDLSG
+443 
-448 AASNVTAP
+448 SNVARRNNTDNVY
-456 SSTLA
+456 SVS
-461 PTPQKEMKETDFT
+461 QEGEQDFT

-480 QVPEEARIYDSTG
+480 QVPEGARVYDAVENIVIETDKLQCG
-493 SADILTN
+493 
-500 QLRCGEIYLTIRED
+500 QLGFQVSED
-514 LEECEQ
+514 KPDCNELGI
-520 LNTTGNFYEEPL
+520 TGNIYEEAS
-532 DEMISDYKPI
+532 DEFVSLCTENADDAVTYQKPVKM
-542 EDDQTTITDT
+542 
-552 SKILLGKYYF
+552 S
-562 ARIVSTRKS
+562 
-571 DIGNFYE
+571 IG
-578 CNYYAI
+578 
-584 HEGYRYHFKLS
+584 
-595 SMEQEISREDME
+595 D
-607 LAEQMIASAQYYFV
+607 YYFV
-621 SVQLKLVDE
+621 KVMAERKGEQETSYYCNYFALNQGFLYHFQLLTTNQTVAVEDMQFAESVIATMQFYHVPVKLKLTDTTGELLNVDWNW
-630 KGEKLELDGMHWMLY
+630 KLY

-650 TVENNDDHFFIY
+650 TIGDNEDSFYIDDF
-662 DSEVDDEQVVLP
+662 EVDEQVVLP

-683 KEDDDYNEVAS
+683 KEDDDLNEVAS
-694 YPSSF
+694 YASSF
-699 DVPNGGGEVNVAFSL
+699 DVPDGGGEVNVAFSL

>member
-1 MDYQGMTG
+1 MRTPIILVRRKKRTG
-9 KIYQVEEERMNG
+9 VKWDWQIIWHR
-21 GGEGT
+21 
-26 IHGIVGMNGYVAKI
+26 K
-40 FKPDKRSA
+40 FK
-48 DREEKLRCMVK
+48 
-59 KGATV
+59 
-64 KNLEHITWP
+64 
-73 LDVIYNAEGFAGY
+73 
-86 VMQKI
+86 
-91 ENVQSLTAVYNGDK
+91 
-105 YNLRFRLLA
+105 
-114 AYNLCAAVET
+114 
-124 VHNMGQVCGDL
+124 
-135 NPQNIC
+135 
-141 INLNVNDKANA
+141 
-152 FKVTLVD
+152 
-159 ADSYHFSTEEKTYRC
+159 
-174 EVGLADYLAPEIQK
+174 K

-247 FSERESVV
+247 SSERESVV

>member
-247 FSERESVV
+247 SSERESVV

-352 IRLMLATKTSKE
+352 IRLMFATKTSKE
-364 NPVKSTENGNA
+364 KPVKSTGNGNA
-375 GNVGSS
+375 GNVSFS

-395 PKKKKKKKQK
+395 PKKKKKKAGC
-405 KQEVKKSDKA
+405 VKTA
-415 KKIIWTIVIIILAI
+415 VITLLVIIVAWFLLVVLTTLI
-429 LWVMAHVNKRRALE
+429 
-443 PDLSG
+443 
-448 AASNVTAP
+448 SNVARRNNTDNVY
-456 SSTLA
+456 SVS
-461 PTPQKEMKETDFT
+461 QEGEQDFT

-480 QVPEEARIYDSTG
+480 QVPEGARVYDAVENIVIETDKLQCG
-493 SADILTN
+493 
-500 QLRCGEIYLTIRED
+500 QLRFEVSED
-514 LEECEQ
+514 KLDCNE
-520 LNTTGNFYEEPL
+520 LGTTGNIYEEAS
-532 DEMISDYKPI
+532 DEFVSLCT
-542 EDDQTTITDT
+542 ENADDAVTYQ
-552 SKILLGKYYF
+552 
-562 ARIVSTRKS
+562 KS
-571 DIGNFYE
+571 VKMSIG
-578 CNYYAI
+578 
-584 HEGYRYHFKLS
+584 
-595 SMEQEISREDME
+595 D
-607 LAEQMIASAQYYFV
+607 YYFV
-621 SVQLKLVDE
+621 KVMAERKGEQETSYYCNYFALNQGFLYHFQLMTTNQTVAVEDMQFAESVIATMQFYHVPVKLKLMDTTGGLLNVDWNW
-630 KGEKLELDGMHWMLY
+630 KLY

-650 TVENNDDHFFIY
+650 TIGDNEESFYID
-662 DSEVDDEQVVLP
+662 DSEVDEQVVLP

-683 KEDDDYNEVAS
+683 KEDDDFNEVAS

-699 DVPNGGGEVNVAFSL
+699 DVPDGGGEVNVAFSL

>member
-247 FSERESVV
+247 SSQRESVV

-352 IRLMLATKTSKE
+352 IRLMFDQRNKGKSKE
-364 NPVKSTENGNA
+364 NPVKSTENGNP
-375 GNVGSS
+375 GKVSFS

-395 PKKKKKKKQK
+395 PKKKKQK
-405 KQEVKKSDKA
+405 AGCVKIA
-415 KKIIWTIVIIILAI
+415 VITLLVIIVAWFLLFVLTTLTLNVA
-429 LWVMAHVNKRRALE
+429 RRNNT
-443 PDLSG
+443 D
-448 AASNVTAP
+448 NVY
-456 SSTLA
+456 SVS
-461 PTPQKEMKETDFT
+461 QEREQDFT

-480 QVPEEARIYDSTG
+480 QVPEGARVYDAVENIVIETDKLQCG
-493 SADILTN
+493 
-500 QLRCGEIYLTIRED
+500 QLRFEVSED
-514 LEECEQ
+514 KLDCNE
-520 LNTTGNFYEEPL
+520 LGTTGNIYEEVS
-532 DEMISDYKPI
+532 DEFVSLCTENADDAVTYQKPVKM
-542 EDDQTTITDT
+542 
-552 SKILLGKYYF
+552 S
-562 ARIVSTRKS
+562 
-571 DIGNFYE
+571 IG
-578 CNYYAI
+578 
-584 HEGYRYHFKLS
+584 
-595 SMEQEISREDME
+595 D
-607 LAEQMIASAQYYFV
+607 YYFV
-621 SVQLKLVDE
+621 KVMAERKGEQETSYYCNYFALNQGFLYHFQLLTTNQTVAVEDMQFAESVIATMQFYHVPVKLKLTDTTGELLNVD
-630 KGEKLELDGMHWMLY
+630 WNWILY

-650 TVENNDDHFFIY
+650 TIGDNEDSFYIDDL
-662 DSEVDDEQVVLP
+662 EVDEQVVLP

-683 KEDDDYNEVAS
+683 KEDDDLNEVAS

>member
-247 FSERESVV
+247 SSERESVV

-293 RTLFIRTFKDGY
+293 RTLFIQTFKDGY

-352 IRLMLATKTSKE
+352 IRLMFATKTSKE
-364 NPVKSTENGNA
+364 KPVKSTGNGNA
-375 GNVGSS
+375 GNVSFS

-395 PKKKKKKKQK
+395 PKKKKKKAGC
-405 KQEVKKSDKA
+405 VKTA
-415 KKIIWTIVIIILAI
+415 VITLLVIIVAWFLLVVLTTLI
-429 LWVMAHVNKRRALE
+429 
-443 PDLSG
+443 
-448 AASNVTAP
+448 SNVARRNNTDNVY
-456 SSTLA
+456 SVS
-461 PTPQKEMKETDFT
+461 QEGEQDFT

-480 QVPEEARIYDSTG
+480 QVPEGARVYDAVENIVIETDKLQCG
-493 SADILTN
+493 
-500 QLRCGEIYLTIRED
+500 QLRFEVSED
-514 LEECEQ
+514 KLDCNE
-520 LNTTGNFYEEPL
+520 LGTTGNIYEEAS
-532 DEMISDYKPI
+532 DEFVSLCT
-542 EDDQTTITDT
+542 ENADDAVTYQ
-552 SKILLGKYYF
+552 
-562 ARIVSTRKS
+562 KS
-571 DIGNFYE
+571 VKMSIG
-578 CNYYAI
+578 
-584 HEGYRYHFKLS
+584 
-595 SMEQEISREDME
+595 D
-607 LAEQMIASAQYYFV
+607 YYFV
-621 SVQLKLVDE
+621 KVMAERKGEQETSYYCNYFALNQGFLYHFQLMTTNQTVAVEDMQFAESVIATMQFYHVPVKLKLMDTTGGLLNVDWNW
-630 KGEKLELDGMHWMLY
+630 KLY

-650 TVENNDDHFFIY
+650 TIGDNEESFYID
-662 DSEVDDEQVVLP
+662 DSEVDEQVVLP

-683 KEDDDYNEVAS
+683 KEDDDFNEVAS

-699 DVPNGGGEVNVAFSL
+699 DVPDGGGEVNVAFSL

>member
-86 VMQKI
+86 IMQKI

-159 ADSYHFSTEEKTYRC
+159 ADSYHFSTEEKTYWC

-247 FSERESVV
+247 SSQRESVV

-352 IRLMLATKTSKE
+352 IRLMFATKTSKE
-364 NPVKSTENGNA
+364 NPVKSTENGNP
-375 GNVGSS
+375 GKGGFS

-395 PKKKKKKKQK
+395 PKKKKKKAGC
-405 KQEVKKSDKA
+405 VKTA
-415 KKIIWTIVIIILAI
+415 AITLLVIIVAWFLLVVLTTLI
-429 LWVMAHVNKRRALE
+429 
-443 PDLSG
+443 
-448 AASNVTAP
+448 SNVARRNNTDNVY
-456 SSTLA
+456 SVS
-461 PTPQKEMKETDFT
+461 QEGEQDFT

-480 QVPEEARIYDSTG
+480 QVPKGARVYDAVENIVIETDKLQCG
-493 SADILTN
+493 
-500 QLRCGEIYLTIRED
+500 QLRFEVSED
-514 LEECEQ
+514 ELDCNE
-520 LNTTGNFYEEPL
+520 LGTTGNIYEEAS
-532 DEMISDYKPI
+532 DEFVSLCTENADDAVTYQKPVKM
-542 EDDQTTITDT
+542 
-552 SKILLGKYYF
+552 S
-562 ARIVSTRKS
+562 
-571 DIGNFYE
+571 IG
-578 CNYYAI
+578 
-584 HEGYRYHFKLS
+584 
-595 SMEQEISREDME
+595 D
-607 LAEQMIASAQYYFV
+607 YYFV
-621 SVQLKLVDE
+621 KVMAERKGEPETSYYCNYFALNQGFLYHFQLLTTNQTVAVEDMQFAESVIATMQFYHVPVKLKLTDTTGELLNVDWNW
-630 KGEKLELDGMHWMLY
+630 KLY

-650 TVENNDDHFFIY
+650 TIGDNEDSFCIY

-683 KEDDDYNEVAS
+683 KEDDDFNEVAS
-694 YPSSF
+694 YPSLF
-699 DVPNGGGEVNVAFSL
+699 DVPDGGGEVNVAFSL

>member
-9 KIYQVEEERMNG
+9 KIYQVEEKRMNG

-247 FSERESVV
+247 SSERESVV

-352 IRLMLATKTSKE
+352 IRLMFDQRNKGKSKE
-364 NPVKSTENGNA
+364 NPVKSTENGNP
-375 GNVGSS
+375 GKVSFS

-395 PKKKKKKKQK
+395 PKKKKKKAGC
-405 KQEVKKSDKA
+405 VKTTV
-415 KKIIWTIVIIILAI
+415 ITILVIIVAWFLLFVLTQLI
-429 LWVMAHVNKRRALE
+429 
-443 PDLSG
+443 
-448 AASNVTAP
+448 SNVARRNNTDNVY
-456 SSTLA
+456 SVS
-461 PTPQKEMKETDFT
+461 QEGEQDFT

-480 QVPEEARIYDSTG
+480 QVPEGARVYDAVENIVIET
-493 SADILTN
+493 DKL
-500 QLRCGEIYLTIRED
+500 QCGLLGFQVSED
-514 LEECEQ
+514 KLDCNE
-520 LNTTGNFYEEPL
+520 LGTTGNIYEEAS
-532 DEMISDYKPI
+532 DEFVSLCTENADDAVTYQKPVKM
-542 EDDQTTITDT
+542 
-552 SKILLGKYYF
+552 S
-562 ARIVSTRKS
+562 
-571 DIGNFYE
+571 IG
-578 CNYYAI
+578 
-584 HEGYRYHFKLS
+584 
-595 SMEQEISREDME
+595 D
-607 LAEQMIASAQYYFV
+607 YYFV
-621 SVQLKLVDE
+621 KVMAERKGEQETSYYCNYFALNQGFLYHFQLMTTNQTVAVEDMQFAESVIATMQFYHVPVKLKLTDTTGELLNVDWNW
-630 KGEKLELDGMHWMLY
+630 KLY

-650 TVENNDDHFFIY
+650 TIGDNEDSFYIDDL
-662 DSEVDDEQVVLP
+662 EVDEQVVLP

-683 KEDDDYNEVAS
+683 KEDDDFNEVAS

-699 DVPNGGGEVNVAFSL
+699 DVPDGGGEVNVAFSL

>member
-86 VMQKI
+86 VMQRI

-247 FSERESVV
+247 SSERESVV

-352 IRLMLATKTSKE
+352 IRLMFATKTSKE
-364 NPVKSTENGNA
+364 KPVKSTGNGNA
-375 GNVGSS
+375 GNVSFS

-395 PKKKKKKKQK
+395 PKKKKKKAGC
-405 KQEVKKSDKA
+405 VKTA
-415 KKIIWTIVIIILAI
+415 VITLLVIIVAWFLLVVLTTLI
-429 LWVMAHVNKRRALE
+429 
-443 PDLSG
+443 
-448 AASNVTAP
+448 SNVARRNNTDNVY
-456 SSTLA
+456 SVS
-461 PTPQKEMKETDFT
+461 QEGEQDFT

-480 QVPEEARIYDSTG
+480 QVPEGARVYDAVENIVIETDKLQCG
-493 SADILTN
+493 
-500 QLRCGEIYLTIRED
+500 QLRFEVSED
-514 LEECEQ
+514 KLDCNE
-520 LNTTGNFYEEPL
+520 LGTTGNIYEEAS
-532 DEMISDYKPI
+532 DEFVSLCT
-542 EDDQTTITDT
+542 ENADDAVTYQ
-552 SKILLGKYYF
+552 
-562 ARIVSTRKS
+562 KS
-571 DIGNFYE
+571 VKMSIG
-578 CNYYAI
+578 
-584 HEGYRYHFKLS
+584 
-595 SMEQEISREDME
+595 D
-607 LAEQMIASAQYYFV
+607 YYFV
-621 SVQLKLVDE
+621 KVMAERKGEQETSYYCNYFALNQGFLYHFQLMTTNQTVAVEDMQFAESVIATMQFYHVPVKLKLMDTTGGLLNVDWNW
-630 KGEKLELDGMHWMLY
+630 KLY

-650 TVENNDDHFFIY
+650 TIGDNEESFYID
-662 DSEVDDEQVVLP
+662 DSEVDEQVVLP

-683 KEDDDYNEVAS
+683 KEDDDFNEVAS

-699 DVPNGGGEVNVAFSL
+699 DVPDGGGEVNVAFSL

>member
-247 FSERESVV
+247 SSERESVV

-352 IRLMLATKTSKE
+352 IRLMFATKTSKE

-395 PKKKKKKKQK
+395 PKKKKKKAGC
-405 KQEVKKSDKA
+405 VKTTV
-415 KKIIWTIVIIILAI
+415 ITILVIIVAWFLLFVLTTLTLNVA
-429 LWVMAHVNKRRALE
+429 RRNNT
-443 PDLSG
+443 D
-448 AASNVTAP
+448 NVY
-456 SSTLA
+456 SVS
-461 PTPQKEMKETDFT
+461 QEREQDFT

-480 QVPEEARIYDSTG
+480 QVPEGARVYDAVENIVIETDKLQCG
-493 SADILTN
+493 
-500 QLRCGEIYLTIRED
+500 QLRFEVSED
-514 LEECEQ
+514 KLDCNE
-520 LNTTGNFYEEPL
+520 LGTTGNIYEEVS
-532 DEMISDYKPI
+532 DEFVSLCTENADDAVTYQKPVKM
-542 EDDQTTITDT
+542 
-552 SKILLGKYYF
+552 S
-562 ARIVSTRKS
+562 
-571 DIGNFYE
+571 IG
-578 CNYYAI
+578 
-584 HEGYRYHFKLS
+584 
-595 SMEQEISREDME
+595 D
-607 LAEQMIASAQYYFV
+607 YYFV
-621 SVQLKLVDE
+621 KVMAERKGEQETSYYCNYFALNQGFLYHFQLLTTNQTVAVEDMQFAESVIATMQFYHVPVKLKLTDTTGELLNVD
-630 KGEKLELDGMHWMLY
+630 WNWILY

-650 TVENNDDHFFIY
+650 TIGDNEDSFYIDDL
-662 DSEVDDEQVVLP
+662 EVDEQVVLP

-683 KEDDDYNEVAS
+683 KEDDDLNEVAS
-694 YPSSF
+694 YASSF
-699 DVPNGGGEVNVAFSL
+699 DVPDGGGEVNVAFSL

>member
-247 FSERESVV
+247 SSERESVV

-352 IRLMLATKTSKE
+352 IRLMFDQRNKGKSKE
-364 NPVKSTENGNA
+364 NPVKSTENGNP
-375 GNVGSS
+375 GKVSFS

-395 PKKKKKKKQK
+395 PKKKKQK
-405 KQEVKKSDKA
+405 AGCVKIA
-415 KKIIWTIVIIILAI
+415 VITLLVIIVAWFLLFVLTTLTLNVA
-429 LWVMAHVNKRRALE
+429 RRNNT
-443 PDLSG
+443 D
-448 AASNVTAP
+448 NVY
-456 SSTLA
+456 SVS
-461 PTPQKEMKETDFT
+461 QEREQDFT

-480 QVPEEARIYDSTG
+480 QVPEGARVYDAVENIVIETDKLQCG
-493 SADILTN
+493 
-500 QLRCGEIYLTIRED
+500 QLRFEVSED
-514 LEECEQ
+514 KLDCNE
-520 LNTTGNFYEEPL
+520 LGTTGNIYEEVS
-532 DEMISDYKPI
+532 DEFVSLCT
-542 EDDQTTITDT
+542 ENADDAVTYQ
-552 SKILLGKYYF
+552 
-562 ARIVSTRKS
+562 KS
-571 DIGNFYE
+571 VKMSIG
-578 CNYYAI
+578 
-584 HEGYRYHFKLS
+584 
-595 SMEQEISREDME
+595 D
-607 LAEQMIASAQYYFV
+607 YYFV
-621 SVQLKLVDE
+621 KVMAERKGEQETSYYCNYFALNQGFLYHFQLLTTNQTVAVEDMQFAESVIATMQFYHVPVKLKLTDTTGELLNVDWNW
-630 KGEKLELDGMHWMLY
+630 KLY

-650 TVENNDDHFFIY
+650 TIGDNEDSFYIDDF
-662 DSEVDDEQVVLP
+662 EVDEQVVLP

-683 KEDDDYNEVAS
+683 KEDDDLNEVAS
-694 YPSSF
+694 YASSF
-699 DVPNGGGEVNVAFSL
+699 DVPDGGGEVNVAFSL

>member
-9 KIYQVEEERMNG
+9 KIYQVEEKRMNG

-86 VMQKI
+86 IMQKI

-141 INLNVNDKANA
+141 INLNVNDKENA

-247 FSERESVV
+247 SSERESVV

-352 IRLMLATKTSKE
+352 IRLMFDQRNKGKSKE
-364 NPVKSTENGNA
+364 NPVKSTGNGNA
-375 GNVGSS
+375 GKVSFS

-395 PKKKKKKKQK
+395 PKKKKKPDG
-405 KQEVKKSDKA
+405 VKKA
-415 KKIIWTIVIIILAI
+415 IGIIVIIIILAI
-429 LWVMAHVNKRRALE
+429 LWGMVKVNTDKRRTLE
-443 PDLSG
+443 PELSG
-448 AASNVTAP
+448 ATSNVTAP

-461 PTPQKEMKETDFT
+461 PTAQKEMKETDFT

-480 QVPEEARIYDSTG
+480 QVPEGARIYDSTE
-493 SADILTN
+493 SVTIYTN
-500 QLRCGEIYLTIRED
+500 QLRCGEISLTIHED
-514 LEECEQ
+514 PEECEQ
-520 LNTTGNFYEEPL
+520 LNTTGNFYEESL

-542 EDDQTTITDT
+542 EDEKTTITDT

-571 DIGNFYE
+571 DNGNFYE
-578 CNYYAI
+578 CNYYAL
-584 HEGYRYHFKLS
+584 HEGYRYCFELL
-595 SMEQEISREDME
+595 SMEQEISQEDMG

-630 KGEKLELDGMHWMLY
+630 IGEKLELDGMHWMLY

-650 TVENNDDHFFIY
+650 TVENNDAHFFIY

-699 DVPNGGGEVNVAFSL
+699 DVPDGGGEVNVAFSL